1 MNIENTLKK
10 KIQNA
15 FKKLDVEL
23 DFEQIVIENSKD
35 KSHGDYATNV
45 ALKFSALLEKKPRD
59 AAFWLVSEID
69 MSGLE
74 KVEVAG
80 PGFINF
86 FLKSDSLTKVIA
98 KIIEEGSDYGTGDS
112 KNLKVNI
119 EFVSANP
126 TGDLHLGH
134 ARNAA
139 IGDSLARIMTKAG
152 YDVTRE
158 YYLNDA
164 GNQIDNL
171 GLSIQARYKQLFEEK
186 VSLTEDMYHGAD
198 IIDIAKD
205 IKEQYG
211 DRYLNNS
218 NALEFFKK
226 TGMEKEFDKINEDL
240 ALFRVKFDIVSRESK
255 LKSGDSLSK
264 EIEFLNNFIYKDGKA
279 LVLKTSDFLDDKDR
293 VIVKSDGTC
302 TYFLPDIIY
311 HIDKLSRGYNY
322 LIDVLGADH
331 HGYINRMKSAL
342 MMHGY
347 KEDTLHIEIIQ
358 MVRIFQNGEEM
369 KLSKRTGKTI
379 TLREL
384 CEEVGVDAVR
394 YFFVARSASS
404 HLDFNIDLAREQ
416 SNSNP
421 VFYAQYAHARLMS
434 VFAQASEFT
443 LDPSGLKL
451 KETAEMDL
459 IKALIDYPRIILDAA
474 NKKEPA
480 IITNFI
486 QSLAV
491 LVHSFYT
498 TCRIIDKDNVEL
510 TSNRLAL
517 AEAAKIVLKD
527 ALNLIGVDAPNKM

>member
-1 MNIENTLKK
+1 
-10 KIQNA
+10 
-15 FKKLDVEL
+15 
-23 DFEQIVIENSKD
+23 
-35 KSHGDYATNV
+35 
-45 ALKFSALLEKKPRD
+45 
-59 AAFWLVSEID
+59 
-69 MSGLE
+69 
-74 KVEVAG
+74 
-80 PGFINF
+80 
-86 FLKSDSLTKVIA
+86 
-98 KIIEEGSDYGTGDS
+98 
-112 KNLKVNI
+112 
-119 EFVSANP
+119 
-126 TGDLHLGH
+126 
-134 ARNAA
+134 
-139 IGDSLARIMTKAG
+139 
-152 YDVTRE
+152 
-158 YYLNDA
+158 
-164 GNQIDNL
+164 
-171 GLSIQARYKQLFEEK
+171 
-186 VSLTEDMYHGAD
+186 
-198 IIDIAKD
+198 
-205 IKEQYG
+205 
-211 DRYLNNS
+211 
-218 NALEFFKK
+218 
-226 TGMEKEFDKINEDL
+226 
-240 ALFRVKFDIVSRESK
+240 
-255 LKSGDSLSK
+255 
-264 EIEFLNNFIYKDGKA
+264 
-279 LVLKTSDFLDDKDR
+279 
-293 VIVKSDGTC
+293 
-302 TYFLPDIIY
+302 
-311 HIDKLSRGYNY
+311 
-322 LIDVLGADH
+322 
-331 HGYINRMKSAL
+331 